1 MRTYLDQLQQILLER
16 TRLWLMLGAASLLP
30 GVLATNADPEDP
42 TRPPAEGPRP
52 PVLLEA
58 GAIDSSN
65 VELGA
70 TAVVIYGLGYRQSS
84 GEWPRLARASG
95 VVQAVDRH
103 RLLLALEGQDRPQRI
118 DLGRIQRLIL
128 VGGAPPGSRDAYAA
142 PPGGAVDIN
151 KTATGELPSSIHATA
166 GQEGPGGIRDLVNTL
181 IMGDLPDPVE
191 PPAETTQLDTAPS
204 SGAPELQGHS
214 PLERNDRISRK
225 LATSTL
231 LSLGIVGGGFKF
243 LERSCGADSG
253 DPDNLGPV
261 SCVLK
266 TLPLLAV
273 TGSLVAVPL
282 GVTMWDPH
290 DNPGAA
296 WLGSLTGLL
305 GGVAFSIGLETFFPV
320 VLGPPIMATMMS
332 EWSRGPPGPHRISM
346 GLVPNRRG
354 SLSAVATLRF

>member
-30 GVLATNADPEDP
+30 GVLPTNADPEDP
-42 TRPPAEGPRP
+42 RTRPAEVPRP

-84 GEWPRLARASG
+84 GEWPRQARASG

-118 DLGRIQRLIL
+118 DLRRMQRLIL
-128 VGGAPPGSRDAYAA
+128 VGPVPPGSTDAYAA

-151 KTATGELPSSIHATA
+151 KTATGELPSSMQRQDRKAR
-166 GQEGPGGIRDLVNTL
+166 GGIRGLVNTL

-191 PPAETTQLDTAPS
+191 PPAETIQLDTAPS
-204 SGAPELQGHS
+204 SGAPGLQGHS

-231 LSLGIVGGGFKF
+231 LSLGIVYGGFKF
-243 LERSCGADSG
+243 LERSCGGRSD
-253 DPDNLGPV
+253 DPDDLGTGF
-261 SCVLK
+261 CVLEG
-266 TLPLLAV
+266 LPLTTV
-273 TGSLVAVPL
+273 SGSLVAVPL

-332 EWSRGPPGPHRISM
+332 EWSRGYPGPPRFSM
-346 GLVPNRRG
+346 GLVPNRQGR
-354 SLSAVATLRF
+354 LSAVATLRL